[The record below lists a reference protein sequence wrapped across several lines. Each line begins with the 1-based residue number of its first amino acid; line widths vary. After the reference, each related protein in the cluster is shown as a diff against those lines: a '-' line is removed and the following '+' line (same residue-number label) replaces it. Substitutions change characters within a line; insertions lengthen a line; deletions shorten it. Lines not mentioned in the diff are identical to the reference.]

1 MAESKAKSRFAVL
14 TAAFSSI
21 AALLLSVLMLI
32 GGNSLVGVVTP
43 LRARLEGFPDLTV
56 GLLGSVYFAGMLAG
70 TLAAPAIIR
79 RGGHYGPTRR
89 LCRSRSFP

>member
-1 MAESKAKSRFAVL
+1 MSIFP
-14 TAAFSSI
+14 SI
-21 AALLLSVLMLI
+21 AALLFSVLLLI

-43 LRARLEGFPDLTV
+43 LRARIEGFPDLTV

-79 RGGHYGPTRR
+79 HHIQSVLKVYAAACGAKAG
-89 LCRSRSFP
+89 

>member
-1 MAESKAKSRFAVL
+1 MAESKAKADSPL

-43 LRARLEGFPDLTV
+43 LRARIEGFPDLTV

-70 TLAAPAIIR
+70 TLAAR
-79 RGGHYGPTRR
+79 RMIAGAAATYGPTRR